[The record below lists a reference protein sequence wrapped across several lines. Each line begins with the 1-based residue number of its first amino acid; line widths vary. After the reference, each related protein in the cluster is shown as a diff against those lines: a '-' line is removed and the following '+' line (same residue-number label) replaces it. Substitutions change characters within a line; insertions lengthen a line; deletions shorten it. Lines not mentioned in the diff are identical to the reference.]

1 MEIKRAIITKIVYEY
16 IVFLLYNGDLP
27 RPGIWGLT
35 GRVVVR
41 LIEVELVQLSGHHPV
56 ILQVKPVLQGRAAGR
71 WPHHVL
77 GDVPAGGRGNVVLR
91 WRREDA
97 GGLLK
102 DLLELLLLRRPPH
115 QMELK

>member
-77 GDVPAGGRGNVVLR
+77 GDVPAGGRNNVVLR

-97 GGLLK
+97 SGLLK

-115 QMELK
+115 